1 MDEDKQ
7 IIRNE
12 WGIMRQY
19 NGEVVS
25 HPLHGPIGSREICQA
40 AGICEE
46 KLPEI
51 VKAGDRTGEVSPEL
65 VKRFGMTK
73 APAILAGGHDQP
85 CVALGMG
92 AIHGGDVAYGMGT
105 VECFTLVMDGFRQ
118 SPAMQ
123 KAHLVCAP
131 HVVEGKYLKYKSN
144 GRL

>member
-51 VKAGDRTGEVSPEL
+51 VKEMCIRDRALTGSCG
-65 VKRFGMTK
+65 RIT
-73 APAILAGGHDQP
+73 GG
-85 CVALGMG
+85 
-92 AIHGGDVAYGMGT
+92 
-105 VECFTLVMDGFRQ
+105 
-118 SPAMQ
+118 
-123 KAHLVCAP
+123 
-131 HVVEGKYLKYKSN
+131 
-144 GRL
+144 

>member
-73 APAILAGGHDQP
+73 APAILVGGHD
-85 CVALGMG
+85 LSL
-92 AIHGGDVAYGMGT
+92 IHI
-105 VECFTLVMDGFRQ
+105 
-118 SPAMQ
+118 
-123 KAHLVCAP
+123 
-131 HVVEGKYLKYKSN
+131 
-144 GRL
+144 

>member
-1 MDEDKQ
+1 M
-7 IIRNE
+7 
-12 WGIMRQY
+12 
-19 NGEVVS
+19 
-25 HPLHGPIGSREICQA
+25 
-40 AGICEE
+40 
-46 KLPEI
+46 
-51 VKAGDRTGEVSPEL
+51 KAGDRTGEVSPEL

-73 APAILAGGHDQP
+73 APAILVGGHDQP

-105 VECFTLVMDGFRQ
+105 VECLTLVMDGFRQ

-144 GRL
+144 GRV